1 MGEFMGRAWEHGAW
15 STKTTKGFRS
25 YKLFV
30 CSMIQEA
37 LVKTRTG
44 PDRKSDG
51 SEQERQPSHAHRVGS
66 EVGVI

>member
-30 CSMIQEA
+30 CSMIQDGHNPSHSE
-37 LVKTRTG
+37 
-44 PDRKSDG
+44 SDG
-51 SEQERQPSHAHRVGS
+51 GLPVLITQQSSVVLVWLSEF
-66 EVGVI
+66 